1 MKAGD
6 YVIVNE
12 GVHDTA
18 MPEDRRDG
26 VVLEMIGPKKSHG
39 LKRPDQAMV
48 LFSNGAMLKFH
59 KSQLTVMKSKEQF
72 YL

>member
-12 GVHDTA
+12 GVWDST
-18 MPEDRRDG
+18 MPAG
-26 VVLEMIGPKKSHG
+26 
-39 LKRPDQAMV
+39 RPDGIILEVFGPDPKNPDQVRV
-48 LFSNGAMLKFH
+48 LFSNNAMLKFH
-59 KSQLTVMKSKEQF
+59 KSQLTIIKSKEEF